1 MCSYCIRDPFFLD
14 STKKQA
20 FPHMN
25 KQRWV
30 STRASV
36 HPVTQPGL
44 KEQTG
49 RLFIKS
55 HTEKQAGLQRRCMQ
69 RGHVLEWCCAKKLK
83 YVSRALAVFR
93 PSLSR
98 HSPHTTDG
106 SSLKGAGLS
115 LGGFTKNDLRSLLYR
130 LFLWAVCVTLEPD
143 LLRELC
149 KWGNSANAVAKNIHS
164 SLSCC
169 EC

>member
-1 MCSYCIRDPFFLD
+1 MHLLCIQTHTYALTLYQRPIFPRLHKET
-14 STKKQA
+14 SCTPHVQA
-20 FPHMN
+20 D
-25 KQRWV
+25 
-30 STRASV
+30 
-36 HPVTQPGL
+36 PVTQPVL

-69 RGHVLEWCCAKKLK
+69 RGHVSEWCCAKKLK

-149 KWGNSANAVAKNIHS
+149 K
-164 SLSCC
+164 
-169 EC
+169 